1 MQEQELH
8 AMLKKKFMNY
18 FCSDDEDLS
27 IASHSAG
34 LSIYE
39 EGEDF
44 VVEAALPGISAD
56 AIEVTQA
63 DTYLL
68 IEGERKEE
76 EKKRKYYHRA
86 TESFSYRVPLPKK
99 VDMNEE
105 PEVTFDE
112 GMMRVAFK
120 TKGKK

>member
-1 MQEQELH
+1 
-8 AMLKKKFMNY
+8 MN
-18 FCSDDEDLS
+18 FSCSSEEDLS
-27 IASHSAG
+27 IASDEPG
-34 LSIYE
+34 LSVYE
-39 EGEDF
+39 EGKSF

-76 EKKRKYYHRA
+76 EKERKYYRRA
-86 TESFSYRVPLPKK
+86 TEDFSYRVPLSKK
-99 VDMNEE
+99 VDMDEE
-105 PEVTFDE
+105 PEVTFEE
-112 GMMRVAFK
+112 GMMRIIFQ